1 MPEFWELKPESLLV
15 FSIFGIHLTPLFAE
29 NQNFPQPD
37 LVSPTVV
44 MSSFLKINIQTNQ
57 PLTYQGKGGAGGCLH
72 RIEKRSRRAIHCIL
86 RGLSANLLFNVLA
99 PPKPPVFRDYLMSP
113 IPEPFAVL
121 QIGLLQ
127 GFYNHQLG
135 KGGLS
140 LLNKVIHHQ
149 LSSIQNVI
157 ALVSSPTLP
166 VGFYIKKKS
175 FTFVLLGF

>member
-1 MPEFWELKPESLLV
+1 
-15 FSIFGIHLTPLFAE
+15 
-29 NQNFPQPD
+29 
-37 LVSPTVV
+37 
-44 MSSFLKINIQTNQ
+44 
-57 PLTYQGKGGAGGCLH
+57 
-72 RIEKRSRRAIHCIL
+72 
-86 RGLSANLLFNVLA
+86 
-99 PPKPPVFRDYLMSP
+99 MSP